1 MNWGG
6 ESWTP
11 NPGNSH
17 IASTSCPSLY
27 LSFSSPRL
35 SPLEIGPLNTAK
47 GLGSAVSSPSELSQ
61 RGLGQSPNRKWI
73 WYILALKSDIW
84 WTGTNFTNFSE
95 NYRTYKPTIGGAKRI
110 EAHPTKILARSG
122 STPHDYYVN

>member
-6 ESWTP
+6 SWTP

-47 GLGSAVSSPSELSQ
+47 GLGSAVSSPSGVWGRVPTESEF
-61 RGLGQSPNRKWI
+61 
-73 WYILALKSDIW
+73 
-84 WTGTNFTNFSE
+84 GTF
-95 NYRTYKPTIGGAKRI
+95 
-110 EAHPTKILARSG
+110 
-122 STPHDYYVN
+122 